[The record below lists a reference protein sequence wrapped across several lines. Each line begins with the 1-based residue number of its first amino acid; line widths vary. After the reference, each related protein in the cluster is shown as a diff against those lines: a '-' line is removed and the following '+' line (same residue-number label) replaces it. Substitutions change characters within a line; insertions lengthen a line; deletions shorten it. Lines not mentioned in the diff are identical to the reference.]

1 MDRRPAPLAR
11 TRRRRAY
18 SSLKGT
24 PLATIV
30 LTGGGTAGHVT
41 PNIALIP
48 KLRDAGYII
57 HYIGTHDGIERDLL
71 ASEKFPYHVIPAG
84 KLRRY
89 LDWQNLTDIFRIGLG
104 FLKAFFTLGRI
115 KPDVVFSKGG
125 FVTPPVVWAAW
136 LRRIPVIIHES
147 DITPGLANKLA
158 LPFARHIC
166 HAFAETAE
174 HLPSDNSVHT
184 GIPVRTELRNGDV
197 QKGRDMCGFH
207 AEAPIVL
214 FMGGS
219 LGSQTINTTLQTAL
233 PDLLKTFQ
241 ICHLCG
247 RGNLNESL
255 NQTPGYAQFE
265 YVSDDLSHLLAA
277 ADFVVSRA
285 GATTLFELL
294 TLHKPTLLIPLSAR
308 VSRGDQILNA
318 QSFQISG
325 YSLVLAEEDLTPGT
339 LLQSIQELRAR
350 ETELKNAM
358 KEWSDRDAI
367 TDIFHIINNAHKNL
381 S

>member
-1 MDRRPAPLAR
+1 
-11 TRRRRAY
+11 
-18 SSLKGT
+18 
-24 PLATIV
+24 LATIV